1 MAAEEVLSLFDSYW
15 FQHAV
20 FSTKSSSSPSK
31 PQQTDDITASP
42 CPKISEE
49 IQESEEFSRLPT
61 IHVRSLS
68 DQQLLVSES
77 GFPLSG
83 SFSPNSV
90 LAINPKEHQLQTIL
104 SGKEVTEFGE
114 EERAVK
120 KKEVDHQEE
129 EVVSTKRK
137 LQSERRRKKL
147 SKSLSDLE
155 FEELKGFMDLGFVF
169 TEEDNKD
176 SELVSI
182 IPGLQRLGKK
192 DGDDQN
198 QERENDDEEVKKKKK
213 IDDDGSNVKVSR
225 PYLSEAWDVLDYQK
239 KKEKPLMMM
248 NRRIPALGNKIDMKE
263 HLRFWAHSVASTVR

>member
-1 MAAEEVLSLFDSYW
+1 MAAEEVLSLLDSYW
-15 FQHAV
+15 FEQDI
-20 FSTKSSSSPSK
+20 FSIKSSSSPSK
-31 PQQTDDITASP
+31 TQEIDEITANP

-61 IHVRSLS
+61 IRVRSLS
-68 DQQLLVSES
+68 DQQLLDSKS
-77 GFPLSG
+77 SFSLSD
-83 SFSPNSV
+83 SFSPSSV
-90 LAINPKEHQLQTIL
+90 LTINSKLQLQTIL

-114 EERAVK
+114 EEKAVK

-129 EVVSTKRK
+129 VVVPRKRK
-137 LQSERRRKKL
+137 LQSERKRKKM

-176 SELVSI
+176 SDLVSI

-198 QERENDDEEVKKKKK
+198 QEGENDDEEEVKKK
-213 IDDDGSNVKVSR
+213 IDDGSNVKVSR

-239 KKEKPLMMM
+239 KKEKPLMVM
-248 NRRIPALGNKIDMKE
+248 NWRIPAVGNEIDMKE